1 MLHVACRVLKR
12 GKLVEPPSGSTFTS
26 TGPPNLCFDPILEV
40 HVWAFL
46 VQVLENQIEEL
57 D

>member
-1 MLHVACRVLKR
+1 MLHAVLLKG
-12 GKLVEPPSGSTFTS
+12 GKLVEPPPGSTFTS
-26 TGPPNLCFDPILEV
+26 SGPNLCFDQTLEV

-46 VQVLENQIEEL
+46 VQMLENQIEEL